1 MSKISTKPF
10 KCPSCG
16 YEGKFTMYDSVN
28 VTLDPN
34 LREKV
39 LSGEVF
45 DWVCPKCKEQLSIR
59 HNLLY
64 HDMDRKFQIYYAPNN
79 CEAVCQMMNDMMTKY
94 PGMRSKCR
102 TVESLNALREKVYV
116 FETGLDD
123 IAIELAKAVMK
134 YSKDNS
140 IPENCELR
148 FEKILQVNESAPF
161 KLLFRQII
169 EGHPQEGMILYD
181 KSNYDNF
188 LHEVTTNAAYK
199 MEKFCDTI
207 NEDWIIQRLTKK

>member
-16 YEGKFTMYDSVN
+16 YDGKFTMHDSVN
-28 VTLDPN
+28 VSLDPG
-34 LREKV
+34 LRGKV
-39 LSGEVF
+39 LSGEIF
-45 DWVCPKCKEQLSIR
+45 DWKCPKCGEKLSIR

-64 HDMDRKFQIYYAPNN
+64 HDMNRNFQIYYAPNN
-79 CEAVCQMMNDMMTKY
+79 CESVCQMMNDMMTKY

-102 TVESLNALREKVYV
+102 TVESLNALREKVYI
-116 FETGLDD
+116 FEAELDD
-123 IAIELAKAVMK
+123 IAIEKAVMK

-140 IPENCELR
+140 ISENCELR
-148 FEKILQVNESAPF
+148 FEKILQVNEFAPVKF
-161 KLLFRQII
+161 LFRQII
-169 EGHPQEGMILYD
+169 DGQPQEGFILYD

-199 MEKFCDTI
+199 MDKFCDTI
-207 NEDWIIQRLTKK
+207 NEEWIIQRIATK